1 MNVASEWITQD
12 CRPGV
17 VLRALEINRST
28 YYYCK
33 REPAADASDA
43 RGGRGLPGFSLKTD
57 GAMVSDE
64 QINEWIC
71 EVIAGDGFAYGYHK
85 LTWCLRRQYSLV
97 INKKKVYRLCRQMR
111 VLRPQRK
118 LKRRHPRRLTTNREV
133 TAPNQL
139 WETDV
144 KYGYVPGERRFFFI
158 MSLLDV
164 YDRAT
169 IHSHIGLSATAEDA
183 VTMLWQ
189 ALWKRQLLESD
200 SKPVIRSDNGP
211 QFIADAF
218 ESWCLDHGVEH
229 ERIPYKT
236 PNKNAHI
243 EAFHRILEDECLS
256 LHEFETFRQA
266 YGEVAA
272 FMEYYNQRR
281 IHSAIHYMTPNEF
294 HRAYES
300 NGARVLPIRV

>member
-1 MNVASEWITQD
+1 MAGRRFTREQKIKIGGEAIEAGNASLVGRRYQIHGTVVARWAKALQQAGEASFHEP
-12 CRPGV
+12 RGV
-17 VLRALEINRST
+17 NTL
-28 YYYCK
+28 
-33 REPAADASDA
+33 
-43 RGGRGLPGFSLKTD
+43 
-57 GAMVSDE
+57 
-64 QINEWIC
+64 
-71 EVIAGDGFAYGYHK
+71 K
-85 LTWCLRRQYSLV
+85 LTWWLRRQYALV
-97 INKKKVYRLCRQMR
+97 INKKKVYRLCKQLR
-111 VLRPQRK
+111 VLTPQRT
-118 LKRRHPRRLTTNREV
+118 LKRRHPKRLTTNREI

-164 YDRAT
+164 YNRAT
-169 IHSHIGLSATAEDA
+169 VHSHIGLSATAEDA

-211 QFIADAF
+211 QFISQAF
-218 ESWCLDHGVEH
+218 ENWCLEHGVEH
-229 ERIPYKT
+229 ERIPFKT

-243 EAFHRILEDECLS
+243 EAFHRILEDGCLS

-272 FMEYYNQRR
+272 FMEYYNERR
-281 IHSAIHYMTPNEF
+281 IHSAIHYMTPHEF

-300 NGARVLPIRV
+300 NGVRVLPIRV